1 MKEQLASMTIIELV
15 KKSHEVASQPLDYCV
30 TPVVITEL
38 ASRLEALNLVYIG
51 AMNNLRSATST
62 IERMGVEGAY
72 LLNGA
77 AAELNGSW
85 VRHKTVLGAQAALL
99 CISQGDI
106 CASREWL
113 EGTVDEVG
121 ADMPDDMTV
130 AGLQAWFDSQMVA
143 VDGRSGFLTRQE
155 AEDAIRAR
163 IPATDAWQR
172 ELRQTAW
179 AEGIYFTANRL
190 LAAWEHGFIDSPD
203 REVADVARM
212 ILNAVEML
220 PDATEGDFNREFAD
234 EMLALIAKQ
243 LSNEVTP
250 KKPILSRAIADI
262 IAERQRQKEKK
273 GYTESRDDNYLPG
286 VLNLAGAAYAVHAS
300 LLPDAK
306 RRAERLW
313 PWRDAGKYL
322 NASSKDPRSSLVK
335 AAALITAEI
344 ERIDRA
350 QLRAGEA
357 V

>member
-1 MKEQLASMTIIELV
+1 MKEQLAAMTIIELV
-15 KKSHEVASQPLDYCV
+15 TTAHGYATSIQQIDTHSAIVREM
-30 TPVVITEL
+30 
-38 ASRLEALNLVYIG
+38 ASRLEALNLAHIG
-51 AMNNLRSATST
+51 GMNSLRSAISDRDQLAAENAALKTP
-62 IERMGVEGAY
+62 AHW
-72 LLNGA
+72 LA
-77 AAELNGSW
+77 AADIGD
-85 VRHKTVLGAQAALL
+85 QAAENAALTGANDDEQLL
-99 CISQGDI
+99 
-106 CASREWL
+106 
-113 EGTVDEVG
+113 
-121 ADMPDDMTV
+121 
-130 AGLQAWFDSQMVA
+130 AGMVA
-143 VDGRSGFLTRQE
+143 IMESISTT
-155 AEDAIRAR
+155 
-163 IPATDAWQR
+163 ATDAWQR
-172 ELRQTAW
+172 ELQQKAR

-203 REVADVARM
+203 REVADVASM
-212 ILNAVEML
+212 ILSAVEML

-250 KKPILSRAIADI
+250 TKPILSRAIADI

-313 PWRDAGKYL
+313 PWPDAGKYL